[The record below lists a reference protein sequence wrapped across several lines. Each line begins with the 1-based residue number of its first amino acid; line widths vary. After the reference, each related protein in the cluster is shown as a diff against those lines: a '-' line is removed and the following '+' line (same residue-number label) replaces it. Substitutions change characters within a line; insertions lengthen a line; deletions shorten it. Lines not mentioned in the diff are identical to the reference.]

1 MFSEGIMKNIQ
12 VPYVSGTQAYIKYIV
27 AYILHIRLCK
37 GSYIYIYIFHSYK
50 IYKYASCMWEHLHKN
65 QIENM

>member
-37 GSYIYIYIFHSYK
+37 GSYIYIYTYIYFIVTKSISMPRVCENIFTK
-50 IYKYASCMWEHLHKN
+50 TK
-65 QIENM
+65 